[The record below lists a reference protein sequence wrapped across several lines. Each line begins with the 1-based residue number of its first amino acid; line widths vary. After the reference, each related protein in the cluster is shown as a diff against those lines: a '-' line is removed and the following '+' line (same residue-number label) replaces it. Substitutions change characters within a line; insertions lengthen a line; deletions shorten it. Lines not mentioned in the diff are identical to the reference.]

1 VILPTDPLYRDI
13 NAEVLGVLTSAGEVT
28 RKMLAHREVAEQ
40 QAREL
45 DRLKEGELFREM
57 TSDVGS
63 R

>member
-1 VILPTDPLYRDI
+1 
-13 NAEVLGVLTSAGEVT
+13 
-28 RKMLAHREVAEQ
+28 MLAHREVAEQ

-45 DRLKEGELFREM
+45 DRLKERELFREM